1 MSLPNYAIG
10 VLNDAQRVLKFD
22 LTLRDDA
29 GNFRIFQGMLT
40 NVLIGIQRALADASR
55 GIRVLPITDYPRV
68 VPGGPTLPQGVG
80 ALYNDRVNVIFIKAE
95 DASYDGPLASYIRSR
110 VVHESVHAGF
120 DIWKYAI
127 PVATEEAAAHLVQ
140 TLYFR
145 AKGFAIGSLPEAAPI
160 VPVLRECER
169 LLDAKSLDASG
180 RCSGD
185 FTAAELEA
193 LKGMIVRVQGIQ
205 TPNGTRSQDRLGV
218 ASFDFG
224 NRRTELPFRR
234 CR

>member
-1 MSLPNYAIG
+1 MSLPSYAIG
-10 VLNDAQRVLKFD
+10 ILNDALRIMKFD
-22 LTLRDDA
+22 FTLRDDA
-29 GNFRIFQGMLT
+29 GTYRIFQGMLT
-40 NVLIGIQRALADASR
+40 NVLLGIQRSQADASQ

-80 ALYNDRVNVIFIKAE
+80 ALYNDRVNVIFIKPE

-120 DIWKYAI
+120 DIWKYTI

-145 AKGFAIGSLPEAAPI
+145 AKGFSIDSLPEAAPI
-160 VPVLRECER
+160 VPVLRECQR
-169 LLDAKSLDASG
+169 LLTAKSLDATG

-185 FTAAELEA
+185 FSADDLAEL
-193 LKGMIVRVQGIQ
+193 KRMIVRVQGIQ
-205 TPNGTRSQDRLGV
+205 SPNGTRSQDRLGV

-224 NRRTELPFRR
+224 NRKTPLPFRA